1 MSLGGDGGSR
11 VLWDE
16 LKGLIAEDLI
26 AGFDGLFPAD
36 PDFGEGPWI
45 FGAEWEHVIG
55 HEPDHSSSD
64 HSSSDHSS
72 SDEGP
77 SGVRSPAD
85 PFVGFLQPTLA
96 GMDNGIA
103 ATFRWAWLGVD
114 QDSGSRPAEASPPTG
129 RPVEVH
135 GVTIAWLD
143 DASGDVAF
151 QRMVDWDGT
160 LRQLGMV
167 WSRAVRVD
175 APPEPSTS

>member
-1 MSLGGDGGSR
+1 MSSGGDVGSPS
-11 VLWDE
+11 LWDE
-16 LKGLIAEDLI
+16 LRGLIAEDLI

-36 PDFGEGPWI
+36 PGLGEGPWI
-45 FGAEWEHVIG
+45 FGAEWEHIIG
-55 HEPDHSSSD
+55 QESDDGSSD
-64 HSSSDHSS
+64 DGSSD
-72 SDEGP
+72 DGP
-77 SGVRSPAD
+77 SGVRSPTN

-114 QDSGSRPAEASPPTG
+114 QDSGSRPAEASPPSG
-129 RPVEVH
+129 RTVEVH

-143 DASGDVAF
+143 DASGEVAF

-167 WSRAVRVD
+167 WSRAVRVED
-175 APPEPSTS
+175 PPEPTER